1 MTEKGS
7 SIGSKLVRLRAG
19 RSQRKVAEALG
30 ISISALS
37 MYETDKRVTRDQ
49 VKVRLAEFYEVT
61 VQELF
66 F

>member
-37 MYETDKRVTRDQ
+37 MYETDK
-49 VKVRLAEFYEVT
+49 
-61 VQELF
+61 
-66 F
+66 